1 MNGKTIQTGFFF
13 LVFLLLFV
21 GVIRIFSPFF
31 TVFLWATLLYILV
44 SPLYSMVLKGISI
57 NDRFRGLVQSIL
69 AAIFAICTVLLII
82 FLIVWIGIQLYH
94 QMYGLLKNARA
105 YLSSNP
111 DFFSREFGQF
121 FNFIKDISLGQIDL
135 EKLDIKNQ
143 ILLLL
148 GNSSQRLLQYSTS
161 LAKNVGAFL
170 AGLAFLVFTLFFF
183 LIDGSYLFN
192 LLVRVIP
199 IKKDYIMQLAAKFKE
214 ITQNLFMGYILVALV
229 QAAIAFILFT
239 LFQVQGALVFSIILF
254 FCTFIPII
262 GAGAIWGPIGIF
274 KIMSG
279 DLLGAILFLILSG
292 LLISTLDNILRPL
305 FLKDRINLHPLMIFF
320 AILGGVSVFGLNGLV
335 LGPMIV
341 ILFLTVLDLFFVEHG
356 INPERNETNSTG
368 VSK

>member
-1 MNGKTIQTGFFF
+1 MDGKTIQTGFFF
-13 LVFLLLFV
+13 LVFVLLFV
-21 GVIRIFSPFF
+21 GVIRIFTPFF

-44 SPLYSMVLKGISI
+44 SPVYSAVLKLIPPKG
-57 NDRFRGLVQSIL
+57 RLGGLVRSIL
-69 AAIFAICTVLLII
+69 AAVFAIITVVLII
-82 FLIVWIGIQLYH
+82 SLIVWIGIQLYH
-94 QMYGLLKNARA
+94 QMYGLIKNMRT
-105 YLSSNP
+105 YLAEHP
-111 DFFSREFGQF
+111 DFLSREFNQLSSF
-121 FNFIKDISLGQIDL
+121 VKDISLGQIDL
-135 EKLDIKNQ
+135 EKLNLKSQVLN
-143 ILLLL
+143 LL

-161 LAKNVGAFL
+161 LVKHLGAFL

-183 LIDGSYLFN
+183 FIDGAYLFN

-199 IKKDYIMQLAAKFKE
+199 IKKDYVMQLAEKFKE

-229 QAAIAFILFT
+229 QATIAFILFS
-239 LFQVQGALVFSIILF
+239 LFGVQGSLVFSIILF

-274 KIMSG
+274 KIVTG
-279 DLLGAILFLILSG
+279 DVVGGILFLLLSG
-292 LLISTLDNILRPL
+292 FFISTLDNILRPL
-305 FLKDRINLHPLMIFF
+305 FLKDRINLHPLIIFF

-356 INPERNETNSTG
+356 INPERDETHTTG

>member
-1 MNGKTIQTGFFF
+1 MDGKNIQTGFFF

-21 GVIRIFSPFF
+21 GVIRIFTSFF

-44 SPLYSMVLKGISI
+44 SPLYATVIKKLPANGRLGALLRSI
-57 NDRFRGLVQSIL
+57 V
-69 AAIFAICTVLLII
+69 AALFAILTVLLII
-82 FLIVWIGIQLYH
+82 SLIVWIGIQLYH
-94 QMYGLLKNARA
+94 QMYGLIKDVRM
-105 YLSSNP
+105 YLANHP
-111 DFFSREFGQF
+111 DFLSDEFGQF
-121 FNFIKDISLGQIDL
+121 SALIKEVTLGQIDL
-135 EKLDIKNQ
+135 DKLNIKNQ
-143 ILLLL
+143 VLSLL

-161 LAKNVGAFL
+161 LLNNLGAFL

-183 LIDGSYLFN
+183 FIDGAYLFN
-192 LLVRVIP
+192 LLIKVIP
-199 IKKDYIMQLAAKFKE
+199 IKKDYIMQLAAKFRE

-229 QAAIAFILFT
+229 QACIAFILFSI
-239 LFQVQGALVFSIILF
+239 FRVQGALVFSIILF

-274 KIMSG
+274 KIVTG
-279 DLLGAILFLILSG
+279 DLIGGIVFLILSG
-292 LLISTLDNILRPL
+292 LLISTLDNLLRPL
-305 FLKDRINLHPLMIFF
+305 FLKDRINLHPLIIFF
-320 AILGGVSVFGLNGLV
+320 AILGGVGVFGLNGLV

>member
-1 MNGKTIQTGFFF
+1 MDGKTIQTGFFF
-13 LVFLLLFV
+13 LVFILLFV
-21 GVIRIFSPFF
+21 GVIRIFTPFF

-44 SPLYSMVLKGISI
+44 SPLYSAILKTLSSNG
-57 NDRFRGLVQSIL
+57 RLRGLVRSIL
-69 AAIFAICTVLLII
+69 AAVFAIITVLLI
-82 FLIVWIGIQLYH
+82 FALILWIGTQLYH
-94 QMYGLLKNARA
+94 QMYGLIKNMRT
-105 YLSSNP
+105 YLSEHP
-111 DFFSREFGQF
+111 DFLSKEFAQLS
-121 FNFIKDISLGQIDL
+121 NFVKDISLGQIDL
-135 EKLDIKNQ
+135 EQFNIKSQ
-143 ILLLL
+143 VVSVL
-148 GNSSQRLLQYSTS
+148 GSSSQRLLQYSTS
-161 LAKNVGAFL
+161 LAKHVGSFL

-199 IKKDYIMQLAAKFKE
+199 IKRDYIMQLAQKFKE

-229 QAAIAFILFT
+229 QATIAFILFS

-254 FCTFIPII
+254 FCTFIPIF

-274 KIMSG
+274 KIVTG
-279 DLLGAILFLILSG
+279 DVFGGVLFLILSG
-292 LLISTLDNILRPL
+292 LLISTLDNLLRPL
-305 FLKDRINLHPLMIFF
+305 FLKDRINLHPLIIFF

-356 INPERNETNSTG
+356 INPERNDTHTTG

>member
-13 LVFLLLFV
+13 LVFILLLV

-31 TVFLWATLLYILV
+31 TVFLWASLLYILV
-44 SPLYSMVLKGISI
+44 SPLYIAVVKVLPPNS
-57 NDRFRGLVQSIL
+57 RFNGLVRNVFAAIL
-69 AAIFAICTVLLII
+69 AILTVLIIISLII
-82 FLIVWIGIQLYH
+82 WISIQLYH
-94 QMYGLLKNARA
+94 QLYSILKNLRA
-105 YLSSNP
+105 YISENP
-111 DFFSREFGQF
+111 NFLNREFSQLS
-121 FNFIKDISLGQIDL
+121 NFIKDVSLGQIDL
-135 EKLDIKNQ
+135 ETLNVKSQVLS
-143 ILLLL
+143 LL

-161 LAKNVGAFL
+161 LVKNVGSFL

-199 IKKDYIMQLAAKFKE
+199 IKKDYIMQLAVKFKE

-229 QAAIAFILFT
+229 QATIAFILFS
-239 LFQVQGALVFSIILF
+239 LFRVQGSLVFSIILF

-274 KIMSG
+274 KIITG
-279 DLLGAILFLILSG
+279 DVFGGILFLVLSG
-292 LLISTLDNILRPL
+292 LLISTLDNLLRPL
-305 FLKDRINLHPLMIFF
+305 FLKDRIKLHPLIIFF
-320 AILGGVSVFGLNGLV
+320 AILGGVSIFGLNGLV

-356 INPERNETNSTG
+356 IHPERDETHTTG
-368 VSK
+368 VMK